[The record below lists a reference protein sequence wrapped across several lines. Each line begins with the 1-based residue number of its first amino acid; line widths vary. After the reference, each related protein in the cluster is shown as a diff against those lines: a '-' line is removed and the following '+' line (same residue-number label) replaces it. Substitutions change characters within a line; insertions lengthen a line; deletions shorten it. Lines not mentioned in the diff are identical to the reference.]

1 MKTILAGLVVLLV
14 TGCASTTVGVSG
26 SRGGV
31 YQSYESSTIWHN
43 GPHPAWAVTIN
54 QPFQEAI
61 Q

>member
-43 GPHPAWAVTIN
+43 GQHPAWAVTIN
-54 QPFQEAI
+54 QPF
-61 Q
+61 